1 MSMQV
6 FDILSYNKKVIE
18 INIVVTKKKLILLY
32 NFL

>member
-18 INIVVTKKKLILLY
+18 INIVVTKKKI
-32 NFL
+32 NFII